1 MHGRDPE
8 DRPPSVTVGVGR
20 AILSNRISHFLD
32 IRGPRYDFTTVKYTE
47 VILIM
52 AIFQLHHR
60 HSVLWQLGRGRRGL
74 PVPEHT

>member
-32 IRGPRYDFTTVKYTE
+32 IRGPRYELTHNRQIDQND
-47 VILIM
+47 LN
-52 AIFQLHHR
+52 
-60 HSVLWQLGRGRRGL
+60 
-74 PVPEHT
+74 HTFLSASPSTQRALVVWSRSTWLAGI